1 MEEINTGFYLL
12 IILLINKAG
21 EKLKWFFELKNSM
34 QWKDYIRNEIRG
46 KNGIKLLYVYNIFW
60 EYPLL

>member
-1 MEEINTGFYLL
+1 MEEISTGFYLL

-46 KNGIKLLYVYNIFW
+46 KNGIKLLVIY
-60 EYPLL
+60 L